1 MFSAFQGGFHVLAG
15 KTGGYLWGFL
25 PMAALCGLAHL
36 GKGKALPYLWGL
48 PGLMMCHLCGTLQN
62 MLLAEGGF
70 WALLMVYSVPYLL
83 KDALGLV
90 AAALLVYLLRGA
102 VGAPVF
108 SAFQGGFHV
117 LAGKTG
123 GYLWGFL
130 PMAALCGLA
139 RLGKGRALPYLWGLP
154 GLMMCHLCGT
164 LQNMF
169 LAGGGFWA
177 LLMVYSVPYL
187 LKDALGLVA
196 AALLAHRLRPVLK
209 KYLK

>member
-1 MFSAFQGGFHVLAG
+1 MSRGEKALPASQQIRRVTFLAMFVAVIAVCAQV
-15 KTGGYLWGFL
+15 TI
-25 PMAALCGLAHL
+25 PMPSGVSFTLQTFAVALCG
-36 GKGKALPYLWGL
+36 
-48 PGLMMCHLCGTLQN
+48 
-62 MLLAEGGF
+62 
-70 WALLMVYSVPYLL
+70 YLL
-83 KDALGLV
+83 GAKYA
-90 AAALLVYLLRGA
+90 AAALLVYLLLGA
-102 VGAPVF
+102 AGAPVF

-139 RLGKGRALPYLWGLP
+139 HLGKGRALPYLWGLP

-196 AALLAHRLRPVLK
+196 AALLAQRLRPALQR
-209 KYLK
+209 YFR

>member
-1 MFSAFQGGFHVLAG
+1 MIRGKKKSPVSQQIRRVTFLSMFAAVIAVCAQITVPMPSGVSFTLQTFAVALCGYLLGAKYATAALFVYLLLGAAGAPVFSAFQGGFHVLAG

-62 MLLAEGGF
+62 M
-70 WALLMVYSVPYLL
+70 
-83 KDALGLV
+83 
-90 AAALLVYLLRGA
+90 
-102 VGAPVF
+102 
-108 SAFQGGFHV
+108 
-117 LAGKTG
+117 
-123 GYLWGFL
+123 
-130 PMAALCGLA
+130 
-139 RLGKGRALPYLWGLP
+139 
-154 GLMMCHLCGT
+154 
-164 LQNMF
+164 F

-196 AALLAHRLRPVLK
+196 AALLAQRLRPALQR
-209 KYLK
+209 YFR

>member
-1 MFSAFQGGFHVLAG
+1 MAREKEKLPASQRIRYVTFLAMFVAVIAVCAQITV
-15 KTGGYLWGFL
+15 
-25 PMAALCGLAHL
+25 PMPSGVSFTLQTFAVALCG
-36 GKGKALPYLWGL
+36 
-48 PGLMMCHLCGTLQN
+48 
-62 MLLAEGGF
+62 
-70 WALLMVYSVPYLL
+70 YLL
-83 KDALGLV
+83 GAKYG
-90 AAALLVYLLRGA
+90 AAALLVYLLLGA

-139 RLGKGRALPYLWGLP
+139 HFGKGRVLPYLWGIP

-187 LKDALGLVA
+187 LKDVLGLVA

-209 KYLK
+209 KYLALGERSIIHR

>member
-1 MFSAFQGGFHVLAG
+1 MAREKEKVSASQRIRRVTFLAMFAAVIAVCAQI
-15 KTGGYLWGFL
+15 TI
-25 PMAALCGLAHL
+25 PMPSGVSFTLQTFAVALCG
-36 GKGKALPYLWGL
+36 
-48 PGLMMCHLCGTLQN
+48 
-62 MLLAEGGF
+62 
-70 WALLMVYSVPYLL
+70 YLL
-83 KDALGLV
+83 GATYA
-90 AAALLVYLLRGA
+90 AAALLVYLLLGA
-102 VGAPVF
+102 AGAPVF

-139 RLGKGRALPYLWGLP
+139 HFGKGRVLPYLWGLP

-187 LKDALGLVA
+187 LKDVLGLVA
-196 AALLAHRLRPVLK
+196 AALLAQRLRPALQR
-209 KYLK
+209 YFR

>member
-1 MFSAFQGGFHVLAG
+1 MSRGEKALPASQQIRRVTFLAMFVAVIAVCAQI
-15 KTGGYLWGFL
+15 TI
-25 PMAALCGLAHL
+25 PMPSGVSFTLQTFAVALCG
-36 GKGKALPYLWGL
+36 
-48 PGLMMCHLCGTLQN
+48 
-62 MLLAEGGF
+62 
-70 WALLMVYSVPYLL
+70 YLL
-83 KDALGLV
+83 GAKYA
-90 AAALLVYLLRGA
+90 AAALFVYLLLGA
-102 VGAPVF
+102 AGAPVF

-139 RLGKGRALPYLWGLP
+139 RFGKGRALPYLWGLP

-196 AALLAHRLRPVLK
+196 AALLAQRLRPALER
-209 KYLK
+209 YFR